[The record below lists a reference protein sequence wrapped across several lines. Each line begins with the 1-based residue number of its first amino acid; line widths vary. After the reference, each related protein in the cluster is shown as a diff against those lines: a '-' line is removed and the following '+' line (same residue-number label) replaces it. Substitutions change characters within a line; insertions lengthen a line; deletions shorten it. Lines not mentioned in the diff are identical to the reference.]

1 MDDNNKVLIEE
12 LEKHL
17 IWYREE
23 ASVEEFDTDAVDAIC
38 TMLQKLSPITE
49 PHRTKEEA
57 YENIMKQ
64 IRLEEEELEKSG
76 AARETDEAVK
86 EAWYGKSDKA
96 AKEERRRR
104 KSTKKNSLPGKRGLR
119 AAVVVIVVVGVM
131 ASLNMVTYAK
141 ENKSLFT
148 MFLERVGVLKIVK
161 DPEAEEGAF
170 SSEEAGKDFYDSWAD
185 LDHEVKEKLVVPT
198 YIPDGYALYGIK
210 SWELNNRKTLE
221 ANYYDQRNGHLLL
234 EITLWENN
242 TDYYRENITD
252 ETECELLSEYSDDDT
267 LYYAYEDEYICLI
280 FMKNSFYRI
289 SGNITLEE
297 MIKIGDGI
305 ETVRAK

>member
-12 LEKHL
+12 LEKRL

-23 ASVEEFDTDAVDAIC
+23 ASAEEFDTDAVDAIC

-76 AARETDEAVK
+76 AAREMDEAVK
-86 EAWYGKSDKA
+86 EAWYGKSGKA
-96 AKEERRRR
+96 AKEERHRRE
-104 KSTKKNSLPGKRGLR
+104 STKKNSLPGKRGLR
-119 AAVVVIVVVGVM
+119 AAAVVIVVVGVM

-161 DPEAEEGAF
+161 DPEAEEGVF
-170 SSEEAGKDFYDSWAD
+170 STEEAGKEFYDSWAD

-198 YIPDGYALYGIK
+198 YIPEGYALYGIK
-210 SWELNNRKTLE
+210 SWDLNDRKSLE
-221 ANYYDQRNGHLLL
+221 ANYYDQRNGHILIV
-234 EITLWENN
+234 ITLWKDNK
-242 TDYYRENITD
+242 DYYRQNVVD
-252 ETECELLSEYSDDDT
+252 ESMYKLLSEYSDENT
-267 LYYAYEDEYICLI
+267 LYYEYEDEYICIVFLGD
-280 FMKNSFYRI
+280 SFYRI

-297 MIKIGDGI
+297 MVKMGDGI
-305 ETVRAK
+305 GDARAK